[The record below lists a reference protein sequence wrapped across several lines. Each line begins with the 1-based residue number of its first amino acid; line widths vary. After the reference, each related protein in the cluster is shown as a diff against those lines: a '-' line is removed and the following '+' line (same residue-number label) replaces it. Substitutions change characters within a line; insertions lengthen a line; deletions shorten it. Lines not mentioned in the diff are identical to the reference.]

1 MSLSIKIIECDLKN
15 LDHRESFVVLLNEYI
30 KDEMGGGEIIK
41 GARKEK
47 ILSEMGSHPSSLV
60 LFALCDKM
68 CVGMVV
74 CFWGYSTFRVCPLL
88 NVHDLI
94 VLPAYRQKGIGKRLM
109 EAVEEK
115 AHVSGCGKITLEVR
129 HDNKQAH
136 RLYKSLGYGDCQPP
150 MSFWVKL
157 FEPQP

>member
-1 MSLSIKIIECDLKN
+1 MSISIKIIEGDFKKP
-15 LDHRESFVVLLNEYI
+15 DHRESFVVLLNEYI
-30 KDEMGGGEIIK
+30 KDEMGGGQIIK

-47 ILSEMGSHPSSLV
+47 ILGEIGAHPSSLV

-68 CVGMVV
+68 YVGMVV

-109 EAVEEK
+109 DTVEEK
-115 AHVSGCGKITLEVR
+115 AHASGCGKITLEVR

-136 RLYKSLGYGDCQPP
+136 RLYRSLGYGECQPP
-150 MSFWVKL
+150 MSFWVKH
-157 FEPQP
+157 FESQP